1 MPFDLSGG
9 ETATI
14 LPQTSLPDKWGAVT
28 IVGVGLIGGSVGK
41 ALCQR
46 QLAERVVGVGRHQ
59 EELELAQQ
67 RGVIHEW
74 TCSLAQGVSRAEL
87 VVVCVPVDQ
96 IAPCISEAARHM
108 PSGSLITDVGSTK
121 RNIITAL
128 KGKLPRHVEY
138 VPGHPLAGSEKSGA
152 GHAQADLFHQRRV
165 ILTPTPQNTPWGL
178 ARVRSFWTA
187 LGAEVL
193 EMSAEDHDRMAA
205 AISHLPHVLAASLV
219 LATPSQW
226 LAFAAS
232 GFRDTT
238 RIAAGDAQLWAA
250 ILQANRD
257 AIQQSLHEW
266 EQELIRFRRLLETG
280 DGRGLREWLALA
292 QQVRHALGSGDPP
305 ART

>member
-1 MPFDLSGG
+1 MPINISGG
-9 ETATI
+9 DTATI
-14 LPQTSLPDKWGAVT
+14 MPYGSFPDKWGVIT

-46 QLAERVVGVGRHQ
+46 QLAERVIGVGRQH
-59 EELELAQQ
+59 EELELAQR

-74 TCSLAQGVSRAEL
+74 TDSIAQGVSQSEL

-96 IAPCISEAARHM
+96 IARCIGEAAAHM
-108 PSGSLITDVGSTK
+108 PAGSLITDVGSTK
-121 RNIITAL
+121 RNIISAL
-128 KGKLPRHVEY
+128 AGKLPQHVEY
-138 VPGHPLAGSEKSGA
+138 VPGHPLAGSERSGVR
-152 GHAQADLFHQRRV
+152 HAQADLFQHRRV
-165 ILTPTPQNTPWGL
+165 ILTPTAQNTSRGL
-178 ARVRSFWTA
+178 SRIRSFWTA

-193 EMSAEDHDRMAA
+193 EMSAKEHDRMAA

-219 LATPSQW
+219 LATPVQW

-238 RIAAGDAQLWAA
+238 RIAAGDAQLWSA

-266 EQELIRFRRLLETG
+266 EQELIRFRRLLETS
-280 DGRGLREWLALA
+280 DGRGLCEWLAQA
-292 QQVRHALGSGDPP
+292 QQVRHALGSGNPSDQ
-305 ART
+305 T